1 MCLWNIICMES
12 DVSANSNDATNYFK
26 FLDMKHIFL
35 TVSMFCLSL
44 VAFGWGQKG
53 HDTVAFIA
61 ENHLTD
67 ATKAALDSLLD
78 GKSPVYWANW
88 LDNASHTPEYAYT
101 KTWHYKNVDADRT
114 YDDMPPNPAGDAI
127 LAIKS
132 QIETLKNP
140 ATNKAEAAL
149 ASKILIHV
157 VGDMHQPM
165 HMGHATDLGGNRTK
179 LKYFNRDKNLHSIWD
194 TDLLESSH
202 RWSYTEWQQQLDRL
216 DDAEEAI
223 VVQGDVDD
231 WGRETIAITRDVY
244 NFFQPGLNVSYNQIA
259 YWAPTIEQQ
268 LLRGGLRLAHLLN
281 GIYDPSYGK

>member
-1 MCLWNIICMES
+1 MES

-149 ASKILIHV
+149 ALKILIHV

-165 HMGHATDLGGNRTK
+165 HMGMPRTWAATGQNLNISTGIRICTAYGIPTFLKVRIAGATRSGSSSLTGLMMRKK
-179 LKYFNRDKNLHSIWD
+179 L
-194 TDLLESSH
+194 
-202 RWSYTEWQQQLDRL
+202 
-216 DDAEEAI
+216 
-223 VVQGDVDD
+223 
-231 WGRETIAITRDVY
+231 
-244 NFFQPGLNVSYNQIA
+244 
-259 YWAPTIEQQ
+259 
-268 LLRGGLRLAHLLN
+268 
-281 GIYDPSYGK
+281 

>member
-1 MCLWNIICMES
+1 MCLWSIICVES

-44 VAFGWGQKG
+44 VAFGWGQRG

-67 ATKAALDSLLD
+67 ATRAALDSLLD

-149 ASKILIHV
+149 ALKILIHV

-244 NFFQPGLNVSYNQIA
+244 NIFQPGLNVSYNQIA

>member
-1 MCLWNIICMES
+1 MES

-149 ASKILIHV
+149 ALKILIHV

-179 LKYFNRDKNLHSIWD
+179 LKYFNRDKNLHGIWD

-216 DDAEEAI
+216 NDAEEAI

-244 NFFQPGLNVSYNQIA
+244 KFFQPGLNVSYNQIA

>member
-1 MCLWNIICMES
+1 MKRREILTCVCL
-12 DVSANSNDATNYFK
+12 
-26 FLDMKHIFL
+26 LP
-35 TVSMFCLSL
+35 SL
-44 VAFGWGQKG
+44 LGMAWGQKG
-53 HDTVAFIA
+53 HDTVAYIA
-61 ENHLTD
+61 ECHLTPE
-67 ATKAALDSLLD
+67 AKRAAEELLD
-78 GKSPVYWANW
+78 GKSIVYYSNW
-88 LDNASHTPEYAYT
+88 LDNASHTPEYSYS
-101 KTWHYKNVDADRT
+101 KTWHYKNIDADESFETARQAK
-114 YDDMPPNPAGDAI
+114 DGDIVKALDEQIAI
-127 LAIKS
+127 LSDKS
-132 QIETLKNP
+132 QSKKKRSLALKM
-140 ATNKAEAAL
+140 
-149 ASKILIHV
+149 V
-157 VGDMHQPM
+157 VHFLGDIHQPM

>member
-1 MCLWNIICMES
+1 
-12 DVSANSNDATNYFK
+12 
-26 FLDMKHIFL
+26 
-35 TVSMFCLSL
+35 MFCLSL

-149 ASKILIHV
+149 ALKILIHV

-202 RWSYTEWQQQLDRL
+202 RWSYTEWQSQIDRL
-216 DDAEEAI
+216 TDEEVAEI
-223 VVQGDVDD
+223 TG
-231 WGRETIAITRDVY
+231 GTLETWYDETQALCPEIYASTPEGA
-244 NFFQPGLNVSYNQIA
+244 NLSYDYVNK
-259 YWAPTIEQQ
+259 YAPLVERQ
-268 LLRGGLRLAHLLN
+268 LLKGGHRLAALLN
-281 GIYDPSYGK
+281 EIYR